1 MKQFIVFLAIFPL
14 MMAFMVQFTLQQ
26 NMDYRLELVN
36 EAVYDAKE
44 TAKTK
49 GYFSDDEVASLRSV
63 LSEIAG
69 CAEEDVSIEVSE
81 DIKYRKGEYDQRE
94 MISYRIT
101 LPVGRIMAF
110 PSFAGVDKDENTAVY
125 TMEDEFPSERLM

>member
-14 MMAFMVQFTLQQ
+14 MMAFVVQFTLQQ
-26 NMDYRLELVN
+26 NMDLRLELVN

-44 TAKTK
+44 TAKIN
-49 GYFSDDEVASLRSV
+49 GYFSDDEVEALRNT

-69 CAEEDVSIEVSE
+69 CDPGEVSVDVSE
-81 DIKYRKGEYDQRE
+81 DIKYRKGEFDERE
-94 MISYRIT
+94 MISYSIS

-110 PSFAGVDKDENTAVY
+110 PSFAGVEEDENIAVY